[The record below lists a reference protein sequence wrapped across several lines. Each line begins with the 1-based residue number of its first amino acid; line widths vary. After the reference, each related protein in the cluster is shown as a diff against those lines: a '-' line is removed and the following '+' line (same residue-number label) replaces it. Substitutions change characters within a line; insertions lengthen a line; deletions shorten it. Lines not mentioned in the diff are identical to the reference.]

1 MISFLNF
8 CKLISLSLS
17 LMQNTSGD
25 KTREVQLSVR
35 EALSSKKEEP
45 KKDSKPEFPN
55 FIDHSD
61 DDEASFDAKMRQKI
75 LRRRKDLGDV
85 PPKQKMHNGTLIIC
99 VIFQVIN
106 SNSIGVQLIN
116 TVLYRPSIRNK

>member
-1 MISFLNF
+1 
-8 CKLISLSLS
+8 
-17 LMQNTSGD
+17 MQNTSGD

-35 EALSSKKEEP
+35 EALSSKK
-45 KKDSKPEFPN
+45 DSEAEFPN

-85 PPKQKMHNGTLIIC
+85 PPKQKMHNGTVIIC